1 MTPGGLT
8 GSGAVRNEAA
18 MNKDDYPVT
27 QAVRFLREHK
37 ISFIP
42 HLYPYVEHGGTRQ
55 AAVCMSIPEHRVI
68 KTLLMDIGQKHPVIV
83 LMHGDREVSTR
94 ALARRLGVKRAA
106 PCDVKAAERHTGYR
120 VGGISPFGTR
130 DRLKVYIEASILELD
145 RIFINGGKRGFMVE
159 IDPRDLERALEPEP
173 VSVAI
178 EP

>member
-83 LMHGDREVSTR
+83 LMHGDREVHQG
-94 ALARRLGVKRAA
+94 ARPTVGVEAGGTLRREGRGEATAYGSAA
-106 PCDVKAAERHTGYR
+106 SPLRHQ
-120 VGGISPFGTR
+120 
-130 DRLKVYIEASILELD
+130 DR
-145 RIFINGGKRGFMVE
+145 
-159 IDPRDLERALEPEP
+159 
-173 VSVAI
+173 
-178 EP
+178 